1 MAESSTIRGNKAE
14 SGPGGGISVRG
25 GTFKMSGTSSISAN
39 TALQSGGGLYALRG
53 ILTGVDCGPG
63 TYANVYGNSPN
74 DCFLS
79 P

>member
-1 MAESSTIRGNKAE
+1 
-14 SGPGGGISVRG
+14 
-25 GTFKMSGTSSISAN
+25 MSGTSSISAN
-39 TALQSGGGLYALRG
+39 TALQSGGGLVRTRG
-53 ILTGVDCGPG
+53 TLTGVSCGPG